1 MVDENLV
8 AESYFSANLVKE
20 QENKISTF
28 IHPTAIVE
36 PTAQLGLNVKVGPFS
51 FIHEN
56 TEIGD
61 GSIIGNNVTICEN
74 TKIGNDCKIF
84 HSSSVGEI
92 PQDLKF
98 EGEITETI
106 IGDKTVIREFVTINR
121 GTKDLGKTEIGTQ
134 CLLMASTHI
143 AHDCILGNNI
153 ILSNLTTLGGHVK
166 ISDWVVLGGG
176 VLVHQFTN
184 IGEHAFVGG
193 GFRVVQDIP
202 PFIIA
207 ADNPLKYKGINSV
220 GLKRRGFS
228 SEDRELIKRYI
239 KYIFDQEKIG
249 TTQ

>member
-1 MVDENLV
+1 M
-8 AESYFSANLVKE
+8 
-20 QENKISTF
+20 
-28 IHPTAIVE
+28 
-36 PTAQLGLNVKVGPFS
+36 
-51 FIHEN
+51 
-56 TEIGD
+56 
-61 GSIIGNNVTICEN
+61 
-74 TKIGNDCKIF
+74 
-84 HSSSVGEI
+84 GEI

-106 IGDKTVIREFVTINR
+106 IGDETVIREFVTINR
-121 GTKDLGKTEIGTQ
+121 GTKDLGRTEIGTQ

-228 SEDRELIKRYI
+228 SEDRELIKKIYQIYFRSGKNRKEAI
-239 KYIFDQEKIG
+239 KTIQSEFPKTEVVSKVISFINQSNRGII
-249 TTQ
+249 

>member
-1 MVDENLV
+1 M
-8 AESYFSANLVKE
+8 
-20 QENKISTF
+20 
-28 IHPTAIVE
+28 
-36 PTAQLGLNVKVGPFS
+36 
-51 FIHEN
+51 
-56 TEIGD
+56 
-61 GSIIGNNVTICEN
+61 
-74 TKIGNDCKIF
+74 
-84 HSSSVGEI
+84 GEI

-106 IGDKTVIREFVTINR
+106 IGDETVIREFVTINR
-121 GTKDLGKTEIGTQ
+121 GTKDLGRTEIGTQ

-228 SEDRELIKRYI
+228 SEDRELIKKIYQIYFRSGKNRNESI
-239 KYIFDQEKIG
+239 KTIQSEFPKTEVVSKVISFINQSNRGII
-249 TTQ
+249 

>member
-1 MVDENLV
+1 
-8 AESYFSANLVKE
+8 
-20 QENKISTF
+20 
-28 IHPTAIVE
+28 
-36 PTAQLGLNVKVGPFS
+36 
-51 FIHEN
+51 
-56 TEIGD
+56 
-61 GSIIGNNVTICEN
+61 
-74 TKIGNDCKIF
+74 
-84 HSSSVGEI
+84 
-92 PQDLKF
+92 
-98 EGEITETI
+98 
-106 IGDKTVIREFVTINR
+106 
-121 GTKDLGKTEIGTQ
+121 
-134 CLLMASTHI
+134 MASTHI

-228 SEDRELIKRYI
+228 SEDRKLIKKIYQIYFRSGKNRNEAI
-239 KYIFDQEKIG
+239 KIIQSEFPKTEVVSKVISFINQSKRGII
-249 TTQ
+249 